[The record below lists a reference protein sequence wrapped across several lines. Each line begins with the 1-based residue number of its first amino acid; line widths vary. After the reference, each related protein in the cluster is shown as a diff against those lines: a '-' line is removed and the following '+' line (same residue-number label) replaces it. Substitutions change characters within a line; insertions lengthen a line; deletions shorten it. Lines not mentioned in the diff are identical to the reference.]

1 MLSGFYTA
9 ASGILVQQRN
19 INVIGNNIVNSSTPG
34 YRAERVVTST
44 FDHEYLVRRENYGK
58 DYIHIGSGSPVNIVE
73 DIPVD
78 YTESSL
84 KETESPFDNAIVGEG
99 YFNIQGEERIYM
111 TRNGNFDV
119 DAEGY
124 LILPDA
130 GRVIGN
136 NGFIQVGGSDFTVK
150 EDGTVLDAQ
159 GNEISKLE
167 ITMPA
172 DDAELVKYENG
183 LFICDNTRQAQGYS
197 VYQKTLER
205 SNIDMNSEYTRLIE
219 AQKAFRACSTAIG
232 IVDAMNAKASQLASI
247 T

>member
-34 YRAERVVTST
+34 YRSERLVTST
-44 FDHEYLVRRENYGK
+44 FDHEYLVRRENYGN
-58 DYIHIGSGSPVNIVE
+58 DYTYLGSGSPVNIVD

-84 KETESPFDNAIVGEG
+84 EETDSPFDNAIVGEG

-119 DAEGY
+119 DEEGY
-124 LILPDA
+124 LILPDT

-172 DDAELVKYENG
+172 DGAELVKYENA
-183 LFICDNTRQAQGYS
+183 LFVCDNTRQAEGYS
-197 VYQKTLER
+197 VYQKALER
-205 SNIDMNSEYTRLIE
+205 SNVDMNSEYTRLIE
-219 AQKAFRACSTAIG
+219 AQNAFKASSTAIG
-232 IVDAMNAKASQLASI
+232 IIDSMNAKAAQLASI